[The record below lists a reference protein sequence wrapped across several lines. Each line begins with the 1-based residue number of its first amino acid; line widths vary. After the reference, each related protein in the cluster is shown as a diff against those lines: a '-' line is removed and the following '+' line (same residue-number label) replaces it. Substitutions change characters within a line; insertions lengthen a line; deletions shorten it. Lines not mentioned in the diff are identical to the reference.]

1 MMRILLFCLLSIL
14 HVGSVFSQS
23 VTSYA
28 YPDSLYSGDTFNLV
42 ITTRYTPGEFIGVY
56 PDANQFKDPFEFR
69 AVQRFKGVLAQDSL
83 VYQLQFFG
91 VSDTLLSDIII
102 KFVQDRDT
110 LELTIPPVALYFKS
124 NLASNDDTL
133 KPFKPIFDFA
143 RSWWMFVLIGIVL
156 STLLWLLWRYRDRFL
171 PRNQPLNPSEPV
183 VIAPFVSPYTIL
195 ERKLREL
202 HELDTYSHEDGLV
215 KWHVE
220 LSDAIRTYFEQTY
233 SIPALESTT
242 KEIHIALETQKIN
255 ADIITITLEIL
266 KLADLV
272 KFANVQPD
280 THQCIQLIQKADKLK
295 DLVRFM
301 DENKL
306 RDMRIKYE
314 IVNGLRQPDYDVKQP
329 IAPIDIQHQK
339 QAQVDV

>member
-1 MMRILLFCLLSIL
+1 MMRIVLFFFLSIL
-14 HVGSVFSQS
+14 NVGSVISQS

-28 YPDSLYSGDTFNLV
+28 YPDSLYSGDTFTFV
-42 ITTRYTPGEFIGVY
+42 ITTRYTTGDFIGVY

-91 VSDTLLSDIII
+91 VSDTLLSDIVV
-102 KFVQDRDT
+102 KFVQGSDT
-110 LELTIPPVALYFKS
+110 LELTTPPVVLYFKS
-124 NLASNDDTL
+124 NLASSDDTL
-133 KPFKPIFDFA
+133 KPIKPIFEFA
-143 RSWWMFVLIGIVL
+143 RSWWILMLIGIVL
-156 STLLWLLWRYRDRFL
+156 SALVWFLWRYRGRFS

-183 VIAPFVSPYTIL
+183 AIAPFVSPFTIL
-195 ERKLREL
+195 ERRIREL
-202 HELDTYSHEDGLV
+202 HVFNNYSYEDGLV

-242 KEIHIALETQKIN
+242 KEIRLALQSQKIN
-255 ADIITITLEIL
+255 ADIIAFSLDIL
-266 KLADLV
+266 YQSDLV
-272 KFANVQPD
+272 KFANVQPN

-301 DENKL
+301 DESKL
-306 RDMRIKYE
+306 RDMRIQYE
-314 IVNGLRQPDYDVKQP
+314 IVNGLRQPDADVKQQVP
-329 IAPIDIQHQK
+329 TADFQHEK